1 MSSVDLPKNL
11 KINPTIAQNLKS
23 LLEIPKGVETT
34 YEQNIKWH
42 LKMYNRE
49 KERKNILHQS
59 FDSRLK
65 FPLLM
70 KENRSILNNFTIK
83 KPKIVQS
90 EIMREHQG
98 AHSDFGD

>member
-1 MSSVDLPKNL
+1 MSSADLPISL
-11 KINPTIAQNLKS
+11 KVNPAIVQNLKS
-23 LLEIPKGVETT
+23 ILEVPKGAETT

-70 KENRSILNNFTIK
+70 KENRCYINNFIIK
-83 KPKIVQS
+83 KTKNVQS
-90 EIMREHQG
+90 DIIREHQD
-98 AHSDFGD
+98 AHAVI